1 MNAAI
6 EWMAKNHVS
15 ANLLML
21 LFLIGGL
28 LMGRGIKQ
36 EVFPEVNLDRV
47 VVTVAYPGAS
57 PEEVEDGVILPIEDA
72 VSGVK
77 GIKELRAK
85 ALEGKASVTATLESD
100 ADPDMVMLDI
110 KNEVDRI
117 TTLPKDAEQPIVAK
131 TLNRRE
137 VLSLV
142 VYGNVP
148 EKALRQRA
156 DSIRDELLTMPDI
169 TQTELS
175 GVRPYEISIEIPE
188 ASLRRYG
195 LTLEQVA
202 SRIRQASIDLAGGS
216 IKAAGGEILIRTKEK
231 RYHGAGYGNII
242 LIADKDG
249 TAVRVRDIGVV
260 RDGFAETDEFAQFD
274 GMPAIMI
281 GIYRVGSQKPTE
293 IAETVNDFVKRKAP
307 TLPPA
312 LHLATWND
320 TSELFSSRLRLLLR
334 NAAYGLFLVFFV
346 LSLFLQIRLALW
358 VMLGIPVSFL
368 GALLIMPALSISI
381 NMISLF
387 AFIMALGIVVDDAI
401 VIGENIYEHRQKG
414 KDYLQASID
423 GTREV
428 AIPVVFSVLT
438 SVAAFLPLI
447 FLEGIMGKFIR
458 QIPMVVITILI
469 VSLAESIF
477 VLPAHLSMGGGNDN
491 GTPNIIERGRRR
503 FGHWLDYFI
512 NGSYRHF
519 LELCLSFRYASLAA
533 ALTVLLLTVGLVKGG
548 IIKFTFMPVVDGDK
562 VTASL
567 IMPHGSLVGQTA
579 AVEKILIDKAR
590 EVIKEVDSERPEKG
604 SVLRHIFAVVG
615 GTIAKGGPMGQAAST
630 ASYLSEVALLLQPS
644 DLRKIP
650 AEEITRR
657 WRRKV
662 GRIPGI
668 ESLTFS
674 SNLMHMGANVD
685 VQLSHNNFAVL
696 AQAAAEVK
704 KFLRRYPGL
713 SGIADSYPPGK
724 KEFKF
729 KLTKEARTLG
739 ITEEDL
745 GRQLRAAFYG
755 AEALRMQRGRNEV
768 KVMVRYPREA
778 RRHLA
783 DLYNMRIR
791 TPQGGEIPLSRAAV
805 ITEGRGYSQINRTDR
820 RRVIDITANV
830 DAKKANAAEILKDLK
845 TTILR
850 RLVDDYPGLHYTLQ
864 GEARER
870 RDSMR
875 SMMRDFILAL
885 LMIYALLAIPFKSYS
900 QPLLI
905 MTAIPFGIVGAVL
918 GHWLMGFSL
927 SMLSIFGIVALSGV
941 VVNDSLLLVDQI
953 NRERTAGRGITTAV
967 LASGCRRFRPI
978 VLTSVTTF
986 FGLVPMLLETSVQA
1000 QFLIPMAISLAFGI
1014 MFSTVITLLL
1024 VPVFYLILNDLL
1036 PTAVV
1041 SGESLK

>member
-1 MNAAI
+1 
-6 EWMAKNHVS
+6 MAKNHVS

-21 LFLIGGL
+21 LFLVGGL

-77 GIKELRAK
+77 GIKELRAR
-85 ALEGKASVTATLESD
+85 ALEGQATVTATLETN
-100 ADPDMVMLDI
+100 ANPDLVMLDI

-156 DSIRDELLTMPDI
+156 DSIRDELLTRPDI
-169 TQTELS
+169 TQTQLS

-188 ASLRRYG
+188 DNLRRYG
-195 LTLEQVA
+195 LTLNQVA
-202 SRIRQASIDLAGGS
+202 DRIRQASIDLAGGS

-242 LIADKDG
+242 VIANKDG
-249 TAVRVRDIGVV
+249 TAVRVRDIGAV

-293 IAETVNDFVKRKAP
+293 IAKTVNDFVKRLAP

-320 TSELFSSRLRLLLR
+320 TSKLFSSRLHLLLR

-368 GALLIMPALSISI
+368 GALLIMPSLSISI

-401 VIGENIYEHRQKG
+401 VIGENIYEHRQAG

-458 QIPMVVITILI
+458 QIPMVVIAILM
-469 VSLAESIF
+469 VSLLESIF
-477 VLPAHLSMGGGNDN
+477 VLPAHLSFGGDN
-491 GTPNIIERGRRR
+491 NKAPNILERGRRR
-503 FGHWLDYFI
+503 FGQRLNSFI

-519 LELCLSFRYASLAA
+519 LKLCVDSRYASLAA
-533 ALTVLLLTVGLVKGG
+533 ALIVLLLTVGLVKGG

-567 IMPHGSLVGQTA
+567 VMPRGSLVGQTA
-579 AVEKILIDKAR
+579 AVEKMLVDKAR
-590 EVIKEVDSERPEKG
+590 EVIKEVDSERPGKG
-604 SVLRHIFAVVG
+604 TVLRHIFAVVG

-644 DLRKIP
+644 DVRKIP

-662 GRIPGI
+662 GQVPGI

-685 VQLSHNNFAVL
+685 VQLSHNNFAIL
-696 AQAAAEVK
+696 AQAAAKVK

-724 KEFKF
+724 REFKF
-729 KLTKEARTLG
+729 KLTREARTLG

-768 KVMVRYPREA
+768 KVMVRYPRKA
-778 RRHLA
+778 RRHLS
-783 DLYNMRIR
+783 DLNNMRIR
-791 TPQGGEIPLSRAAV
+791 TPRGGEIPLSRAAV
-805 ITEGRGYSQINRTDR
+805 ITEGRGYSQINRTNR
-820 RRVIDITANV
+820 QRVIDITANV

-850 RLVDDYPGLHYTLQ
+850 RLIDDYPGLHYTLQ

-870 RDSMR
+870 RDSMH

-953 NRERTAGRGITTAV
+953 NRERAAGRDIITAV

-1014 MFSTVITLLL
+1014 MFSTFITLLL
-1024 VPVFYLILNDLL
+1024 VPVFYVILNDLL
-1036 PTAVV
+1036 PVAARH
-1041 SGESLK
+1041 